1 MWNHYGDYKT
11 GIMGEYKCTQFD
23 QNQKI
28 LRVNGHGDVKLRVTK
43 LYSND
48 IGLML

>member
-1 MWNHYGDYKT
+1 MLDHYGDYKT

-28 LRVNGHGDVKLRVTK
+28 LRVNGEGNVKLGVMK
-43 LYSND
+43 LH
-48 IGLML
+48 